1 MVQTRCF
8 TFSYKKGKIEPSLQ
22 KGKSGSWIDKHNPP
36 QSKENNTMAKR
47 PDGFYVREINPYQ
60 KLVPHIMPKRYDAM
74 NMTTVD
80 VPWSPVLRFLE
91 EQRNS
96 GNDSYTYMDVL
107 VASLV
112 RLFAMRPSLN
122 RFVMN
127 KKIYQHH
134 DIAVAFV
141 VKKQLNDESED
152 TTVKIHFKG
161 NETIGEVHTLL
172 NQTISDNT
180 GDDVYNDADK
190 LANFLSSAP
199 HWLIALAV
207 KFLGFLDRH
216 NWLPA
221 SIIETSPFHNSM
233 FLTFL
238 KSING
243 DALYH
248 HCYEFGTTGI
258 FLGFGKDRDEM
269 VVVQE
274 EPRVERMMKVGVV
287 VDERFCDGLYFVN
300 SMRLWKKILMNPS
313 SLLEP
318 YPPTNVNE

>member
-1 MVQTRCF
+1 
-8 TFSYKKGKIEPSLQ
+8 
-22 KGKSGSWIDKHNPP
+22 
-36 QSKENNTMAKR
+36 MAKR

-80 VPWSPVLRFLE
+80 IPWAPVLQFME
-91 EQRNS
+91 EQRTHN
-96 GNDSYTYMDVL
+96 NDPYTYMDVL

-141 VKKQLNDESED
+141 VKKKLNDESED
-152 TTVKIHFKG
+152 TTVKLHFKG
-161 NETIGEVHTLL
+161 NETISEVRTIL
-172 NQTISDNT
+172 NKAIRENT
-180 GDDVYNDADK
+180 GDDVYNEADK
-190 LANFLSSAP
+190 LANFLSAAP
-199 HWLIALAV
+199 HWLISLAV
-207 KFLGFLDRH
+207 SFLGFLDRH

-221 SIIETSPFHNSM
+221 SIIEISPFHNSM

-269 VVVQE
+269 VVVRE
-274 EPRVERMMKVGVV
+274 DPKAERMMKVGVV

-300 SMRLWKKILMNPS
+300 SMRLWKKILLNPA
-313 SLLEP
+313 SLLESYTP
-318 YPPTNVNE
+318 KE